1 VSDRITPA
9 SDVRPDEP
17 VGADPVETSSRA
29 SRRRRLLLVVGGA
42 VVGLLLLGYGVA
54 YAAVGG
60 ELSRGATVLGVPV
73 GGLTPADA
81 EERLAAELPEVVGEP
96 ISLTLDDESFE
107 LVPAE
112 AGLSVD
118 VPATV
123 DDVPGASASPVSLLR
138 ALLGAGEVEPV
149 VAVDR
154 PALVGSLTGI
164 AELSDRE
171 PVEGSVGFAEGEAV
185 ATEAVTGRLLDVEE
199 AADEVA
205 EYFPLPAGPVALPV
219 TEVEP
224 TVTQAEVDRAMEEFA
239 VPAMSAPVAVVAGD
253 NRVELSTVAIG
264 AALSMSPDAEGRLVP
279 GLDAA
284 ALAESASDELAALGQ
299 DASDATVRIEGG
311 APVVVPSQ
319 EGRGVEGEELT
330 SAVLDVLSLSGDERT
345 VTVTLPTIQP
355 ELTTADA
362 QGLGVTEVISEFT
375 TQFPHADY
383 RNINIGRAAELIDN
397 TLVLPGETFSLN
409 ETVGQRTPANGF
421 TKGFVINEGR
431 LVEDYG
437 GGVSQVATTTY
448 NAGFFGGMEDVEHR
462 PHSLYFRRYPMGR
475 EATVAWPSLDM
486 AFKNNTPYGVL
497 VDSSI
502 DRSAPGRSGSLTV
515 RLWSTKYWTV
525 THTTGNPTNFREPET
540 VYDTSADCSPQAG
553 IRGFDVVVTRTL
565 SRPGAERITE
575 EYFTRYN
582 AGDNVVC
589 RAGP

>member
-17 VGADPVETSSRA
+17 FDGQPVETA
-29 SRRRRLLLVVGGA
+29 PDGSRRRRLLLVVGAA
-42 VVGLLLLGYGVA
+42 VVGLLLLGYGAA

-60 ELSRGATVLGVPV
+60 ELARGATVLGVPV
-73 GGLTPADA
+73 GGLTPAEA
-81 EERLAAELPEVVGEP
+81 EELLAAELPEVVGEP
-96 ISLTLDDESFE
+96 ISVTVDDESFE

-123 DDVPGASASPVSLLR
+123 GDVPGASASPVSLIR
-138 ALLGAGEVEPV
+138 ALLGAGAVEPV
-149 VAVDR
+149 AAVDR
-154 PALVGSLTGI
+154 PALVASLGAI

-185 ATEAVTGRLLDVEE
+185 ATDAANGRTLDVEA

-205 EYFPLPAGPVALPV
+205 EYFPLPDGPVALPV

-253 NRVELSTVAIG
+253 NRVELSAVEIG
-264 AALSMSPDAEGRLVP
+264 AALSMSPDEEGRLVP
-279 GLDAA
+279 NLDAA
-284 ALAESASDELAALGQ
+284 ALADSASDELAALGQ
-299 DASDATVRIEGG
+299 DARDASIQIG
-311 APVVVPSQ
+311 ANGPVVVPAQ
-319 EGRGVEGEELT
+319 EGQGVEGEELT
-330 SAVLDVLSLSGDERT
+330 SGVLDVLTLSGDERT
-345 VTVTLPTIQP
+345 VTVTLTTVEPQ
-355 ELTTADA
+355 LTTAGA
-362 QGLGVTEVISEFT
+362 QDLGVRQVVSEFT

-383 RNINIGRAAELIDN
+383 RNVNIGRAAELIDN

-409 ETVGQRTPANGF
+409 ETVGERTEANGF
-421 TKGFVINEGR
+421 TKGFIINEGR
-431 LVEDYG
+431 LVEDLG

-448 NAGFFGGMEDVEHR
+448 NAGFFGGMEDVEHK
-462 PHSLYFRRYPMGR
+462 PHSLYFSRYPMGR

-486 AFKNNTPYGVL
+486 AFKNNTPHGVV
-497 VDSSI
+497 VDTSFRPSS
-502 DRSAPGRSGSLTV
+502 SGRQGSLTV

-525 THTTGNPTNFREPET
+525 TETTGNPTNFTEPGT
-540 VYDTSADCSPQAG
+540 VYDTSPDCSPQAG

-565 SRPGAERITE
+565 TRPGAEPLTE
-575 EYFTRYN
+575 EYFTRYK
-582 AGDNVVC
+582 AGDDVVC
-589 RAGP
+589 RAEP